1 MLFSIKIVTFE
12 NQYILMKK
20 FLIPIIIL
28 ILLAA
33 VFHNFIPIP
42 KVYITCMGVVV
53 FMYLMMRLSSRIPSK
68 DEENQ
73 ENDV

>member
-12 NQYILMKK
+12 NQYIFMKK

-28 ILLAA
+28 VLLAA

-42 KVYITCMGVVV
+42 NVYITCMGVVV
-53 FMYLMMRLSSRIPSK
+53 FMYLMMKLSSRIPSK